1 MSQVHAIVMYK
12 RASGPGN
19 GAMRLQAGAT
29 CAPQAVT
36 QIWAELALGTG
47 LITKDV
53 SGPLEHMHCLTALT
67 SISGKPLSPGESTL
81 QLVEAAPTQ

>member
-1 MSQVHAIVMYK
+1 MSQVHAIVMYR

-19 GAMRLQAGAT
+19 GAMRLQAGAI

-47 LITKDV
+47 LIT
-53 SGPLEHMHCLTALT
+53 
-67 SISGKPLSPGESTL
+67 
-81 QLVEAAPTQ
+81 